1 MTAKP
6 RDAAPALAVNLV
18 DGGAFDLNDAR
29 PQTFEMLV
37 FYRGLHCPVC
47 KTYLSDLE
55 SKLPEFAKR
64 GVDVIALSTDSRER
78 AARSKSEWGLT
89 NLRLGCEL
97 PIATARSWDLFISKA
112 IRDGEPSEFSEPGLF
127 LVKPD
132 RTLFFASRTSAPW
145 GRPPLDQ
152 MLRGIDVAVERKMPA
167 RGEA

>member
-1 MTAKP
+1 MTTKP
-6 RDAAPALAVNLV
+6 RDAAPALAVSLV
-18 DGGAFDLNDAR
+18 DGGTFDLRDAK

-47 KTYLSDLE
+47 KAYLADLE
-55 SKLPEFAKR
+55 AKLPEFAKR
-64 GVDVIALSTDSRER
+64 GVGVIAISTDSRER
-78 AARSKSEWGLT
+78 AGRSKAEWGLN

-97 PIATARSWDLFISKA
+97 PIATARSWDLFVSKA
-112 IRDGEPSEFSEPGLF
+112 IREGEPPEFNEPGLF
-127 LVKPD
+127 LVRPD
-132 RTLFFASRTSAPW
+132 GTLFFASRTSAPW